1 LRAWRRPMGRKRR
14 RRGPSATRLTLMI
27 ERLAARL
34 GPEQQRLIRD
44 LLRCLLP
51 TFSSQIRD
59 EEAR

>member
-1 LRAWRRPMGRKRR
+1 
-14 RRGPSATRLTLMI
+14 MI

-59 EEAR
+59 EETR